1 MRAATRESGSQ
12 TGNHIAMLCLSV
24 NHVRVVA
31 LSLALLSGAFNST
44 QALAQSSESLLSEQE
59 FFSPIPSVTSVTR
72 LPQVRAE
79 TPAAI
84 TLIDNTMIR
93 ASGARNL
100 VDIFRLVPG
109 FQVAFPV
116 PDTPTLTYHG
126 LGERLS
132 RRMLILI
139 DGRSAYGAF
148 IGNINWANL
157 NLALED
163 IDRIEVIRGPNSASY
178 GANAFLGT
186 INIITRHAAQI
197 RDTKFRLSAGNH
209 AILDGFAETS
219 THFSAGD
226 VRISAQYQSDNELD
240 ERDDDIK
247 LKSLSLRADLLPGQ
261 DDSLMIN
268 LGYGQTHTQVGA
280 DDNTLNPVNSRL
292 RTLHSEQIEWQH
304 QTPAGDQFSLQF
316 FHNYYSND
324 QDYLTDPFPDSA
336 PPPLRGVQIPISND
350 GVEHRYDIEFN
361 QTFTS
366 SDSLRF
372 AWGAGMREDSAQSL
386 EYFNTSDTLTNQS
399 SRLFGSSEWKPDPDV
414 VINSGLML
422 EKNDVSSTQASPR
435 LALNYHL
442 QDNHT
447 LRVAASKAQRIPTLF
462 EQYADRSLTYNGY
475 LIDQM
480 ELSHGQ
486 LENESM
492 LSYEL
497 GYLLQLP
504 DDQISL
510 DLRLYRDRIKNAIT
524 LIKVPSVE
532 IRDNYALDYDNRN
545 EITVDG
551 LDLELTYRPQRAT
564 RLILTLAFMEGTA
577 NPQGADVVYD
587 KRHIEAS
594 IPDFSASLLVMHHFA
609 NNWYASLAAYWVD
622 DMFWLADTDP
632 GNRKPAQGY
641 SRLDLRLARSFRS
654 ADYHSELSLVVQN
667 VGADYDEFFPRQLF
681 STRAFVNFELG
692 F

>member
-1 MRAATRESGSQ
+1 MHAVTSESRSQ
-12 TGNHIAMLCLSV
+12 TGDHASVPGLSV
-24 NHVRVVA
+24 NLVLVVV
-31 LSLALLSGAFNST
+31 LNIALLSGTFNSH
-44 QALAQSSESLLSEQE
+44 QVQAQSSQSLISEHE
-59 FFSPIPSVTSVTR
+59 FFAPIPSVKSVTH
-72 LPQVRAE
+72 LPQPRAE

-84 TLIDNTMIR
+84 TLIDSAMIR

-100 VDIFRLVPG
+100 VDVFRLVPG

-116 PDTPTLTYHG
+116 PDAPTLTYHG

-139 DGRSAYGAF
+139 DGRSAYGAY

-186 INIITRHAAQI
+186 INIITRHSSQI
-197 RDTKFRLSAGNH
+197 RDTKLRLSAGNH
-209 AILDGFAETS
+209 AILDGFVETAS
-219 THFSAGD
+219 HFSAGD
-226 VRISAQYQSDNELD
+226 VRVSAQYQSDNELD
-240 ERDDDIK
+240 ERDDDIRV
-247 LKSLSLRADLLPGQ
+247 KSLSLRADLLPGQ

-268 LGYGQTHTQVGA
+268 LGYGQSHTQVGA
-280 DDNTLNPVNSRL
+280 DDNILNPVNTRL

-304 QTPAGDQFSLQF
+304 RLPDGDQTSLQF
-316 FHNYYSND
+316 YHNYYSND
-324 QDYLTDPFPDSA
+324 QDYLTDPFPDAA
-336 PPPLRGVQIPISND
+336 PPPLRGVRIPISND
-350 GVEHRYDIEFN
+350 ADEQRYDIEFN
-361 QTFTS
+361 QTVTS

-372 AWGAGMREDSAQSL
+372 AWGAGIREDSAQSL
-386 EYFNTSDTLTNQS
+386 EYFNTSDTLINRS
-399 SRLFGSSEWKPDPDV
+399 SRLFGSNEWRPHPDV

-422 EKNDVSSTQASPR
+422 EKNDISATQASPR

-442 QDNHT
+442 LNNHT

-462 EQYADRSLTYNGY
+462 EQYANRSLTYNGF

-486 LENESM
+486 LENETM

-551 LDLELTYRPQRAT
+551 LDLELTYRPYRET
-564 RLILTLAFMEGTA
+564 RLVLTLAFMDGKA
-577 NPQGADVVYD
+577 NPLGADVVYD

-594 IPDFSASLLVMHHFA
+594 IPDFSASLLAMHQFSS
-609 NNWYASLAAYWVD
+609 NWSASLAAYWVD
-622 DMFWLADTDP
+622 DMFWLADSDP

-641 SRLDLRLARSFRS
+641 SRLDMRLARSFRS
-654 ADYHSELSLVVQN
+654 TDYHAEVSLVVQN
-667 VGADYDEFFPRQLF
+667 LGADYDEFFPRQSF
-681 STRAFVNFELG
+681 STRAFCNFELG